1 MIFDSRTIS
10 DWQTRGITDVSCFLV
25 ARGCAGE
32 KVQVEEW
39 ISPWMDTKTIGQNSI
54 TFHTRTSES
63 DFFESIRITRSWSK
77 WIVSGDAVNT
87 HCGCG
92 SSFARKTGNP
102 LQDKARH
109 MRELIR
115 QKKEKAH
122 Q

>member
-1 MIFDSRTIS
+1 MIFDKSTIA
-10 DWQTRGITDVSCFLV
+10 DWQTRGITDVSCFLI

-32 KVQVEEW
+32 KVQVQEGMADG
-39 ISPWMDTKTIGQNSI
+39 MDKKTKGHNGI

-63 DFFESIRITRSWSK
+63 DFFQDIRITRSRTK
-77 WIVSGDAVNT
+77 WIVTGDAVNT

-92 SSFARKTGNP
+92 SSFVRKTGNP
-102 LQDKARH
+102 LQDKARL
-109 MRELIR
+109 MKEIIR